1 MSSLARLIFI
11 AVWVVNVQARNET
24 LTHGWMPEPQGRGTW
39 SILWSCLATIFICT
53 WSALHLDVPKHH
65 GVWYLLF
72 RKLGWMLIASTAPE
86 VVLFNT
92 ADNFFEARDLSNYLV
107 KQGNPKWTLT
117 QTQFV
122 FAGGFWIRTLRD
134 ERSECYPDQLRTF
147 IENGDLDGPS
157 ISEEELRAR
166 GKSDWVVKL
175 IAILQI
181 IWFGVQ
187 TLVRAIQHYQI
198 TALEIMTVAFV
209 FCSVFIYGFS
219 LYQPQDVEY
228 PVILEMRN
236 AALATDKTTS
246 KQDSDKPNHAG
257 EGAKPPVLSPRPGNM
272 RSGLP
277 SKYVPGW
284 AAQVVPGILFGLF
297 ACAFGAIHCLAWNSP
312 FPNSKERLAWRICS
326 VTTTALPALVALL
339 LPPALMI
346 EGDRMEYLSTVSLAL
361 VAVLYIIGRA
371 TIIVLAFM
379 TLRALP
385 ADAFQ
390 TVNWSIYLPHFAA

>member
-11 AVWVVNVQARNET
+11 AVWVLNVQARNEV
-24 LTHGWMPEPQGRGTW
+24 LIHGWVPEPQGRGTW

-53 WSALHLDVPKHH
+53 WSALHLDVPKRH

-86 VVLFNT
+86 VVLFNS

-107 KQGNPKWTLT
+107 KEGNPKWTLT
-117 QTQFV
+117 QTQFA
-122 FAGGFWIRTLRD
+122 FAGGFWIRTLQ
-134 ERSECYPDQLRTF
+134 EEKSECDPDQLRTF

-228 PVILEMRN
+228 PVILKIRN
-236 AALATDKTTS
+236 ATLATDKTTL

-257 EGAKPPVLSPRPGNM
+257 EGAKPPVLSPRLGNVH
-272 RSGLP
+272 SGLP

-284 AAQVVPGILFGLF
+284 AAQAVPAILFGLF

-312 FPNSKERLAWRICS
+312 FPTSKERLAWRICS

-346 EGDRMEYLSTVSLAL
+346 EGDRMENLSIVSFVL

-385 ADAFQ
+385 AHAFQ

>member
-1 MSSLARLIFI
+1 M
-11 AVWVVNVQARNET
+11 
-24 LTHGWMPEPQGRGTW
+24 
-39 SILWSCLATIFICT
+39 
-53 WSALHLDVPKHH
+53 
-65 GVWYLLF
+65 
-72 RKLGWMLIASTAPE
+72 
-86 VVLFNT
+86 
-92 ADNFFEARDLSNYLV
+92 
-107 KQGNPKWTLT
+107 
-117 QTQFV
+117 
-122 FAGGFWIRTLRD
+122 
-134 ERSECYPDQLRTF
+134 
-147 IENGDLDGPS
+147 
-157 ISEEELRAR
+157 SEEELRAR

-187 TLVRAIQHYQI
+187 TLIRAIQHYQI
-198 TALEIMTVAFV
+198 TALEIMTVAIV

-228 PVILEMRN
+228 PVILEIRN
-236 AALATDKTTS
+236 AALATDETTS

-257 EGAKPPVLSPRPGNM
+257 KGAESPVLKRRPGNV

-284 AAQVVPGILFGLF
+284 ATQAVPAILFGLF

-312 FPNSKERLAWRICS
+312 FPTSKERLAWRICS

-346 EGDRMEYLSTVSLAL
+346 EGDRMENLSVASFVL

-390 TVNWSIYLPHFAA
+390 TVKWSNYLQHFAA